1 MTPEMIM
8 GIVIL
13 MLSSFFMGGAVGKA
27 IARDEAKEAL
37 EEKEKDATIAEPKS
51 EITKLEERKN
61 I

>member
-13 MLSSFFMGGAVGKA
+13 MLGSFFLGGAVGKA

-37 EEKEKDATIAEPKS
+37 EEKKGEKD
-51 EITKLEERKN
+51 N
-61 I
+61 G